1 MSCFVVQS
9 SALGL
14 KKKQNLFFSP
24 SWELKTSIPS
34 SRAPDHSLP
43 LRDSGFLINLP
54 RIWFNVWLFETLWTV
69 AHRAPLSMGFSRQE
83 YWSGL
88 TFPPQG
94 DTPESGIEPMT
105 LVSPTL
111 QVGSLPLSHWGS
123 SASVF
128 PMNIQS
134 WFPLGLTC
142 LISLQSKGFARVFS
156 STIVWKHQLFSDQS
170 PL

>member
-24 SWELKTSIPS
+24 PWELKTSIPS
-34 SRAPDHSLP
+34 SRALDHSL
-43 LRDSGFLINLP
+43 LLGDSGFISLP
-54 RIWFNVWLFETLWTV
+54 RNWLNVWLFETLWTV
-69 AHRAPLSMGFSRQE
+69 AHQVPLSMGFSRQE

-88 TFPPQG
+88 PFPPPG

-111 QVGSLPLSHWGS
+111 QVGSLPLSHWGN

-128 PMNIQS
+128 PMNNQS
-134 WFPLGLTC
+134 WFPLGLTG
-142 LISLQSKGFARVFS
+142 LISLQSKGFSRVFS
-156 STIVWKHQLFSDQS
+156 STVVWKYQLFSDQS
-170 PL
+170 SL